1 MLRCIIARRRSLYM
15 FVSEHSC
22 VALVNC
28 RKGVCRR
35 RATLRGQALPLAANT
50 FGLSIHAIDKATCY
64 FARSSSS
71 ARAMCVGVQR
81 YGQHAHRLCA
91 VYRCRRV
98 RAAIVSFAERNSH
111 GASRTAIP
119 RHRDSRGGVGLRWS
133 CRRRRSNR
141 SCKAHGFQPL
151 LHGIQETRHEPE
163 QFTRRVPH
171 GTATART
178 MKGQ

>member
-119 RHRDSRGGVGLRWS
+119 RHRNNCGALGFGGVAGAGVVIAAAKRTGS
-133 CRRRRSNR
+133 SPYYTVFRKRAMNRNNSQGGCRT
-141 SCKAHGFQPL
+141 APQP
-151 LHGIQETRHEPE
+151 QEP
-163 QFTRRVPH
+163 
-171 GTATART
+171 
-178 MKGQ
+178 